1 MIKEITYESVVDSL
15 NEKLPSLPQ
24 ILEELVDKL
33 SDPNSNLNNIEELV
47 EIDQAMT
54 TEILKVANKVEFTEP
69 HEDIFV
75 TIDVA

>member
-33 SDPNSNLNNIEELV
+33 SDPNSNLNNIEGLV